1 MQQGTIW
8 ESLRRQ
14 NAVQGSFG
22 KFFCEPDGDGLLD
35 EGFNGSSGDTLLLL
49 RQDKY
54 RIFHK
59 IASMEIYKMSLIDI
73 NK

>member
-1 MQQGTIW
+1 M
-8 ESLRRQ
+8 
-14 NAVQGSFG
+14 
-22 KFFCEPDGDGLLD
+22 PDGDGLLD

-59 IASMEIYKMSLIDI
+59 IASMEIYKMSLIGI
-73 NK
+73 NRCLFRNRHLFVRFKLKHLIR